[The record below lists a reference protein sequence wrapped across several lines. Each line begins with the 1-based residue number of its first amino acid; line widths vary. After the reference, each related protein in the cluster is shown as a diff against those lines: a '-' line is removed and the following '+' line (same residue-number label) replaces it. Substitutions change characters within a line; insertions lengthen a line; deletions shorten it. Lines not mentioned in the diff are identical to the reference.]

1 MNDMYFMRDTQF
13 PSNLSSS
20 FFSVC
25 HTVDMDTYTHRALRP
40 SSTTEKR
47 GSAGAGRCGSGA
59 RRSGRHGLGAGSC
72 GRQPN
77 GLISLKR
84 LLWIL

>member
-20 FFSVC
+20 FFSGC

-40 SSTTEKR
+40 V
-47 GSAGAGRCGSGA
+47 
-59 RRSGRHGLGAGSC
+59 RRLQLKKGQRRRWEVRLGC
-72 GRQPN
+72 
-77 GLISLKR
+77 
-84 LLWIL
+84 